1 MVPGILEIKLATTL
15 MAGWMAAAS
24 PVPVPANVIG
34 LMIEARVATPVEVK
48 LYDENLHVDATV
60 LLNRDGSTDD
70 ETKKQ
75 IRHLFRCRVT
85 NWSQPMSQR
94 MLAMLADVSDRYE
107 GETIEFV
114 SAYRAQ
120 RGESRTS
127 PHRHARALDFRIRG
141 RQVREIRDY
150 LWRNFS
156 EVGIGWYPSEQ
167 FVHMDARPTMHDTA
181 WTFLKGKNRYHPY
194 WAELARRPESKTAGV
209 VAAKPGT

>member
-24 PVPVPANVIG
+24 PVPVPANAIA
-34 LMIEARVATPVEVK
+34 LMIESRVATPVEVK
-48 LYDENLHVDATV
+48 LYDENLHVSATV
-60 LLNRDGSTDD
+60 ILNRDGSADD

-94 MLAMLADVSDRYE
+94 TLAMLADVADRYE

-141 RQVREIRDY
+141 RQLREIRDY

-181 WTFLKGKNRYHPY
+181 WTFLKGKNRYKPY
-194 WAELARRPESKTAGV
+194 WAELARRPEAKTAGV

>member
-24 PVPVPANVIG
+24 PVPVPSAAIA
-34 LMIEARVATPVEVK
+34 LMLESRVATPVEVK
-48 LYDENLHVDATV
+48 LYDENLRVEATV
-60 LLNRDGSTDD
+60 LLNRDGSAD
-70 ETKKQ
+70 EATRQ
-75 IRHLFRCRVT
+75 AVRHLFRCRVT
-85 NWSQPMSQR
+85 NGSQPIHPQT
-94 MLAMLADVSDRYE
+94 LAMLADVADRFE

-120 RGESRTS
+120 RGESSTS

-141 RQVREIRDY
+141 HQMREIRDY

-156 EVGIGWYPSEQ
+156 EVGIGWYPGEQ

-181 WTFLKGKNRYHPY
+181 WTFLDGNNRYHPY
-194 WAELARRPESKTAGV
+194 WADLARQPEVKRAP
-209 VAAKPGT
+209 KPGT